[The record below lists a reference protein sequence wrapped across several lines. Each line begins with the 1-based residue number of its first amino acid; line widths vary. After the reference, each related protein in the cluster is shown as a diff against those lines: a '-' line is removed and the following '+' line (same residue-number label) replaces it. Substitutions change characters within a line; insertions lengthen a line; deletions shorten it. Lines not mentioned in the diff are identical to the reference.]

1 MVKRR
6 KSVKTITVQ
15 DVPMK
20 KVVEKIIDSIK
31 WYHLAL
37 ERYLQGKEP
46 LLFLDA
52 NVEGD
57 CRICLYV
64 HHSNIVPLHRFVDKK
79 DAEDVLEAVI
89 SELGKLADKGKND
102 ETEHL

>member
-37 ERYLQGKEP
+37 ESYLEGREP
-46 LLFLDA
+46 ILFLDT

-64 HHSNIVPLHRFVDKK
+64 HHSNIVPLQRFVDKG

-89 SELGKLADKGKND
+89 SELSKLADKGEDD
-102 ETEHL
+102 ETGH